1 MALSNKMR
9 SAADPYLRPG
19 ELVQALIGAQT
30 HSNYLAMLTGF
41 WMLLVLNRYRMIVA
55 TSHRVLVLDTG
66 RLGFTKV
73 RAVVTELPRDTRLG
87 PPRGVAWYRVRV
99 GEETLRVHRR
109 FFSQIEQADLE
120 VLVA

>member
-1 MALSNKMR
+1 MALINKMR

-41 WMLLVLNRYRMIVA
+41 WILLVLNRYRMIVV
-55 TSHRVLVLDTG
+55 TSDRVLVLDTG
-66 RLGFTKV
+66 RFGFTKV
-73 RAVVTELPRDTRLG
+73 RGVVTELPRDTRLG
-87 PPRGVAWYRVRV
+87 PARGAAWYRVQV

-109 FFSQIEQADLE
+109 FFRQIEQSDLE
-120 VLVA
+120 ALVS